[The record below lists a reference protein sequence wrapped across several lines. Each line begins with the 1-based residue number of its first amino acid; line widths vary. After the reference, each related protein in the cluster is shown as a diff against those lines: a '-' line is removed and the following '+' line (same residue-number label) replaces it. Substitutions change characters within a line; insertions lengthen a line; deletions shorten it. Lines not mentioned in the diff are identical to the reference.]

1 MGSTGS
7 MGELRALD
15 VFRDL
20 SPCGQQML
28 ECGMQLNHFDEL
40 KTIISKGNSVSG
52 AYVVVRGRLR
62 VYSISPGGNE
72 ATLYFI
78 NPGEVCILALNCIFN
93 HLQYPAWVQTE
104 ADTCVGVI
112 PSLTYRTLFKNEP
125 SIQNLTVHALSVL
138 VFRLMDELEEI
149 HSLNLNERL
158 ARFIL
163 RRTEGGGQLRMTQS
177 ELAAHLGTTREVIAK
192 LLRKMVAEK
201 TVKTLRGAIVVERP
215 DVLAK
220 LAGQRGARLCFP
232 E

>member
-1 MGSTGS
+1 MGSAEA
-7 MGELRALD
+7 MGDLRTLD

-20 SPCGQQML
+20 SATGQHML

-40 KTIISKGNSVSG
+40 KTIINKGNSVSG

-93 HLQYPAWVQTE
+93 NLAYPAWVQTE
-104 ADTCVGVI
+104 PDTCVGVI
-112 PSLTYRTLFKNEP
+112 PSLTYRTLFQNEP

-138 VFRLMDELEEI
+138 VFRLMEELEQI

-158 ARFIL
+158 AKFIL
-163 RRTEGGGQLRMTQS
+163 MRSEGEGQLRMTQS
-177 ELAAHLGTTREVIAK
+177 ELASHLGTTREVIAK
-192 LLRKMVAEK
+192 LLRKMVADK
-201 TVKTLRGAIVVERP
+201 SVKTLRGSIVVERP
-215 DVLAK
+215 EVLAR
-220 LAGQRGARLCFP
+220 LAGQ

>member
-1 MGSTGS
+1 MGNGET

-20 SPCGQQML
+20 SVCGQQIL
-28 ECGMQLNHFDEL
+28 ECGMQLNEFRGL
-40 KTIISKGNSVSG
+40 QTIINKGNSVSG
-52 AYVVVRGRLR
+52 AYVVIHGRLR

-93 HLQYPAWVQTE
+93 NLQYPAWVQTE

-112 PSLTYRTLFKNEP
+112 PSLTYRTLFQNEP

-138 VFRLMDELEEI
+138 VFRLMEELEEI
-149 HSLNLNERL
+149 HSLNLSERL
-158 ARFIL
+158 AKFIL
-163 RRTEGGGQLRMTQS
+163 LRGAAAGQLDMTQN

-201 TVKTLRGAIVVERP
+201 SVKTMRGAILIEQP
-215 DVLAK
+215 ELLARQ
-220 LAGQRGARLCFP
+220 ASRI
-232 E
+232 

>member
-1 MGSTGS
+1 VSSAES
-7 MGELRALD
+7 MGELKALN

-20 SPCGQQML
+20 SACGQQML
-28 ECGMQLNHFDEL
+28 ECGMQLNHFNEL
-40 KTIISKGNSVSG
+40 KTIINKGNSVSG

-93 HLQYPAWVQTE
+93 NLQYPAWVQTE
-104 ADTCVGVI
+104 AETCVGVI
-112 PSLTYRTLFKNEP
+112 PSLTYRTLFQNEP

-158 ARFIL
+158 AKFIL
-163 RRTEGGGQLRMTQS
+163 TRTEGQKQLRMTQS

-201 TVKTLRGAIVVERP
+201 TVKTLRGAIVVEKP
-215 DVLAK
+215 DVLAR
-220 LAGQRGARLCFP
+220 LAGQRSGPALP
-232 E
+232 L

>member
-1 MGSTGS
+1 MGD
-7 MGELRALD
+7 LRTLD

-20 SPCGQQML
+20 SATGQHML
-28 ECGMQLNHFDEL
+28 ECGMQLNRFDEL
-40 KTIISKGNSVSG
+40 KTVINKGNSVSG

-93 HLQYPAWVQTE
+93 NLAYPAWVQTE
-104 ADTCVGVI
+104 PDTCVGVI
-112 PSLTYRTLFKNEP
+112 PSLTYRTLFQNEP

-138 VFRLMDELEEI
+138 VFRLMEELEQI

-163 RRTEGGGQLRMTQS
+163 MRSEGDGQLRMTQS

-192 LLRKMVAEK
+192 LLRKMVANK
-201 TVKTLRGAIVVERP
+201 SIKTLRGSIVVERP
-215 DVLAK
+215 EVLAR
-220 LAGQRGARLCFP
+220 LAGQ

>member
-1 MGSTGS
+1 LGSAEA
-7 MGELRALD
+7 MGELRTLD

-20 SPCGQQML
+20 SATGQHML
-28 ECGMQLNHFDEL
+28 ECGMQLNRFDEL
-40 KTIISKGNSVSG
+40 KTIINKGNSVSG

-93 HLQYPAWVQTE
+93 NLAYPAWVQTE
-104 ADTCVGVI
+104 PDTCVGVI
-112 PSLTYRTLFKNEP
+112 PSLTYRTLFQNEP

-138 VFRLMDELEEI
+138 VFRLMEELEQI

-158 ARFIL
+158 AKFIL
-163 RRTEGGGQLRMTQS
+163 MRSEGVGRLRMTQS

-192 LLRKMVAEK
+192 LLRKMVADRS
-201 TVKTLRGAIVVERP
+201 VRTLRGAIVVERP
-215 DVLAK
+215 EVLAR
-220 LAGQRGARLCFP
+220 LAGGFGVS
-232 E
+232 

>member
-1 MGSTGS
+1 MGSAES
-7 MGELRALD
+7 IGELRTLD

-20 SPCGQQML
+20 SATGQHML

-40 KTIISKGNSVSG
+40 KTIINKGNSVSG

-93 HLQYPAWVQTE
+93 NLAYPAWVQTE
-104 ADTCVGVI
+104 PGTCVGVI
-112 PSLTYRTLFKNEP
+112 PSLTYRTLFQNEP

-138 VFRLMDELEEI
+138 VFRLMEELEQI

-163 RRTEGGGQLRMTQS
+163 MRSEGDGQLRMTQS

-192 LLRKMVAEK
+192 LLRKMVADK
-201 TVKTLRGAIVVERP
+201 SVKTLRGSIVVERP
-215 DVLAK
+215 ELLAR
-220 LAGQRGARLCFP
+220 LAGQ

>member
-1 MGSTGS
+1 MGGIES
-7 MGELRALD
+7 MRELKVLD

-20 SPCGQQML
+20 SVCGQQLL
-28 ECGMQLNHFDEL
+28 ERGMQLNRFDGAN
-40 KTIISKGNSVSG
+40 TIIRKGDSVSG

-93 HLQYPAWVQTE
+93 NLHYPAWVQTE

-112 PSLTYRTLFKNEP
+112 PSPTYRALFQNEP

-138 VFRLMDELEEI
+138 VFRLMEELEEI
-149 HSLNLNERL
+149 HALNLNARL
-158 ARFIL
+158 AKFIL
-163 RRTEGGGQLRMTQS
+163 LRGEACGQLAMTQN

-192 LLRKMVAEK
+192 LLRKMVAAK
-201 TVKTLRGAIVVERP
+201 SVKTLRGAIVIENAEL
-215 DVLAK
+215 LARQ
-220 LAGQRGARLCFP
+220 ANQA
-232 E
+232 

>member
-1 MGSTGS
+1 MDNAGSL
-7 MGELRALD
+7 GELRALD
-15 VFRDL
+15 VFREL
-20 SPCGQQML
+20 SATGQQML

-40 KTIISKGNSVSG
+40 KTIINKGNTVSG

-93 HLQYPAWVQTE
+93 NLQYPAWVQSE
-104 ADTCVGVI
+104 PDTCVGMI
-112 PSLTYRTLFKNEP
+112 PSLTYRTLFQNEP

-138 VFRLMDELEEI
+138 VFRLMEELEEI

-158 ARFIL
+158 AKFIL
-163 RRTEGGGQLRMTQS
+163 MRSEGVGQLRMTQS

-192 LLRKMVAEK
+192 LLRRMVADK
-201 TVKTLRGAIVVERP
+201 AVKTLRGAIVVEQAEQ
-215 DVLAK
+215 LAR
-220 LAGQRGARLCFP
+220 LAGQR
-232 E
+232 

>member
-1 MGSTGS
+1 MC
-7 MGELRALD
+7 ELRGLD
-15 VFRDL
+15 IFRDL
-20 SPCGQQML
+20 SVCGQQML

-40 KTIISKGNSVSG
+40 KTIINKGSSVSG
-52 AYVVVRGRLR
+52 AYVVTRGRLR

-93 HLQYPAWVQTE
+93 NLRYPAWVQTE
-104 ADTCVGVI
+104 PGTCVGMI
-112 PSLTYRTLFKNEP
+112 PSLTYRTLFQNEP

-138 VFRLMDELEEI
+138 VFRLMEELEEV

-158 ARFIL
+158 AKFIL
-163 RRTEGGGQLRMTQS
+163 MRTAGDGQLRMTQS

-201 TVKTLRGAIVVERP
+201 CVRTMRGAIVVERP
-215 DVLAK
+215 EVLAQ
-220 LAGQRGARLCFP
+220 LAGQP
-232 E
+232 

>member
-1 MGSTGS
+1 MGGVATL
-7 MGELRALD
+7 GELKTLN

-20 SPCGQQML
+20 SACGQQML

-40 KTIISKGNSVSG
+40 KTIINKGNSVSG

-93 HLQYPAWVQTE
+93 NLLYPAWVQTE
-104 ADTCVGVI
+104 PDTCVGVI
-112 PSLTYRTLFKNEP
+112 PSLTYRTLFQSEP

-138 VFRLMDELEEI
+138 VFRLMEELEEV

-158 ARFIL
+158 AKFIL
-163 RRTEGGGQLRMTQS
+163 LRGAAQGRLNMTQT
-177 ELAAHLGTTREVIAK
+177 ELAAHLGTTREVVAK
-192 LLRKMVAEK
+192 LLRKMVASK
-201 TVKTLRGAIVVERP
+201 SVKTLRGSIVIENP
-215 DVLAK
+215 ELLAK
-220 LAGQRGARLCFP
+220 LANQS
-232 E
+232 

>member
-1 MGSTGS
+1 MSNVEP
-7 MGELRALD
+7 MRELKELD

-20 SPCGQQML
+20 SACGQQML
-28 ECGMQLNHFDEL
+28 ECGMQLNQFHEL
-40 KTIISKGNSVSG
+40 QTIIHKDDSVAG

-93 HLQYPAWVQTE
+93 NLHYPAWVQTE

-112 PSLTYRTLFKNEP
+112 PSLTYRTLFQTEP

-138 VFRLMDELEEI
+138 VFRLMEELEEI
-149 HSLNLNERL
+149 HQLNLNARL
-158 ARFIL
+158 AKFIL
-163 RRTEGGGQLRMTQS
+163 MRGEGSGQVQMTQS

-192 LLRKMVAEK
+192 LLRKMVAAK
-201 TVKTLRGAIVVERP
+201 AVKTLRGSIVIEKP
-215 DVLAK
+215 EL
-220 LAGQRGARLCFP
+220 LARLASASDTIG
-232 E
+232 

>member
-1 MGSTGS
+1 LDSIETM
-7 MGELRALD
+7 RALKTLD

-20 SPCGQQML
+20 SVCGQQML
-28 ECGMQLNHFDEL
+28 ECGMQLNQFNEL
-40 KTIISKGNSVSG
+40 QTIINKGNNVSG

-93 HLQYPAWVQTE
+93 NLRYPAWVQTE
-104 ADTCVGVI
+104 PDTCVGVI
-112 PSLTYRTLFKNEP
+112 PSLTYRTLFQNES

-138 VFRLMDELEEI
+138 VFRLMEELEDI

-158 ARFIL
+158 AKFIL
-163 RRTEGGGQLRMTQS
+163 MRAEGGGQLRMTQS

-192 LLRKMVAEK
+192 LLRKLVAAKAIK
-201 TVKTLRGAIVVERP
+201 TMRGAIVVEQSDALVR
-215 DVLAK
+215 LANQ
-220 LAGQRGARLCFP
+220 LA
-232 E
+232 

>member
-1 MGSTGS
+1 MGNAGS
-7 MGELRALD
+7 LGELRTLD

-20 SPCGQQML
+20 SATGQQML

-40 KTIISKGNSVSG
+40 KTIINKGNSVSG

-93 HLQYPAWVQTE
+93 NLQYPAWVQSE
-104 ADTCVGVI
+104 PDTCVGMI
-112 PSLTYRTLFKNEP
+112 PSLTYRTLFQNEP

-138 VFRLMDELEEI
+138 VFRLMEELEEI

-158 ARFIL
+158 AKFIL
-163 RRTEGGGQLRMTQS
+163 MRSEGSGQLCMTQS

-192 LLRKMVAEK
+192 LLRRMVADK
-201 TVKTLRGAIVVERP
+201 AVKTLRGAIVVEQAEQ
-215 DVLAK
+215 LAR
-220 LAGQRGARLCFP
+220 LAGQR
-232 E
+232 